1 MVLDSDKELYAQ
13 QQQQQ
18 SSSIWGGLLNTLGGL
33 ANTAA
38 AVTTARLIEK
48 DGASRPSD
56 PSQVTNPNAT
66 QVPAWVIP
74 AAIGGVLLVVLVALT
89 GGRRR

>member
-13 QQQQQ
+13 QQQQN
-18 SSSIWGGLLNTLGGL
+18 SSVWGGLLNTLGGL

-48 DGASRPSD
+48 NGASLPSA
-56 PSQVTNPNAT
+56 PSQVTDPNST
-66 QVPAWVIP
+66 QVPKWVIP
-74 AAIGGVLLVVLVALT
+74 AAIGGVLLIVVVALT